1 MGVWAVALVIA
12 LSPFALIPAVLLLLA
27 ENPRRLALA
36 FLAGWLSGVLL
47 LTAVAVA
54 LADVVEAWQAPEWF
68 AWIRG
73 VVGVVLIGLG
83 LRGLLSRG
91 SSDGSGWA
99 SRLIGITARKALSLG
114 LLLALANP
122 KVIALAAAGG
132 IGIGYTSSS
141 FVEEVIQVVLFAAV
155 ASLGVAVPLVAHALA
170 GDRAE
175 VWLRSAEVFLE
186 VRGDQLMGIVM
197 TLIGV
202 YLLADVV
209 L

>member
-1 MGVWAVALVIA
+1 MGTWAVALVIA

-27 ENPRRLALA
+27 DNPRRLALA
-36 FLAGWLSGVLL
+36 FLAGWSGGLLVL
-47 LTAVAVA
+47 TSVAVG
-54 LADVVEAWQAPEWF
+54 LADVVEAWQAPEWIV
-68 AWIRG
+68 WIRG

-114 LLLALANP
+114 LLLVLANP

-132 IGIGYTSSS
+132 IGIGYASSS
-141 FVEEVIQVVLFAAV
+141 IVDEAINVVLFAAI
-155 ASLGVAVPLVAHALA
+155 ASLGVAVPLLTHISA
-170 GDRAE
+170 GERAE
-175 VWLRSAEVFLE
+175 GWLRSAEGFLE
-186 VRGDQLMGIVM
+186 RRGNQFMGIVM

>member
-1 MGVWAVALVIA
+1 MIALVIA

-36 FLAGWLSGVLL
+36 FLAGWSSGVLL

-68 AWIRG
+68 VWIRG
-73 VVGVVLIGLG
+73 VVGVLLIGLG
-83 LRGLLSRG
+83 LRGLLSRR

-99 SRLIGITARKALSLG
+99 SRLIGITGRKALSLG
-114 LLLALANP
+114 LLLAVANP

-132 IGIGYTSSS
+132 IGIGYASSS
-141 FVEEVIQVVLFAAV
+141 IADEVIQVVLFAAV
-155 ASLGVAVPLVAHALA
+155 ASLGVAVPLVAHVFV
-170 GDRAE
+170 GDRTD
-175 VWLRSAEVFLE
+175 VWLHSAEGFLE
-186 VRGDQLMGIVM
+186 RRGDQFMGIVM
-197 TLIGV
+197 TLLGA

-209 L
+209 F